1 MSYNAKIKVH
11 LVNADNGRLIDT
23 GATLK
28 YAVGSSSASPS
39 TSINLDEWVAIN
51 ANDESTIFNFG
62 ATLATNYSFVKF
74 TADIRQWYRDGM
86 LIMSTPMSDA
96 NPYGT
101 LDIKNF
107 IANADSAEH
116 ATSIEVYC
124 YITCSKKKL
133 HYDANGGTGAP
144 EDQKFT
150 AGSRFRLS
158 TTEPSKTGSTFQ
170 GWNIAGTT
178 TKYGSGAY
186 ITLQSDTTLYAMW
199 TATDYQKDSYFDAL
213 VYKV

>member
-28 YAVGSSSASPS
+28 YAVGSSSSSPS

-124 YITCSKKKL
+124 YITCRKKKL

-150 AGSRFRLS
+150 AGARLDRHFHYR
-158 TTEPSKTGSTFQ
+158 ERQ
-170 GWNIAGTT
+170 RR
-178 TKYGSGAY
+178 
-186 ITLQSDTTLYAMW
+186 
-199 TATDYQKDSYFDAL
+199 
-213 VYKV
+213 

>member
-1 MSYNAKIKVH
+1 
-11 LVNADNGRLIDT
+11 
-23 GATLK
+23 
-28 YAVGSSSASPS
+28 
-39 TSINLDEWVAIN
+39 
-51 ANDESTIFNFG
+51 
-62 ATLATNYSFVKF
+62 
-74 TADIRQWYRDGM
+74 M
-86 LIMSTPMSDA
+86 LIMSTPMSNA

-101 LDIKNF
+101 LDIKDF

-144 EDQKFT
+144 ADQEFT
-150 AGSRFRLS
+150 AGSQFRLS
-158 TTEPSKTGSTFQ
+158 TTEPTKTGSTFQ

-178 TKYGSGAY
+178 TKYSSGAY
-186 ITLQSDTTLYAMW
+186 VTLQSDTTLYAMW

>member
-1 MSYNAKIKVH
+1 MAYYARLKIN

-28 YAVGSSSASPS
+28 YSVSNDS
-39 TSINLDEWVAIN
+39 TA
-51 ANDESTIFNFG
+51 ANTTIDIDKWTELNPADGNNVFNFL
-62 ATLATNYSFVKF
+62 ATLATNYTFVKF
-74 TADIRQWYRDGM
+74 TADIRQWYNDGV
-86 LIMSTPMSDA
+86 LIMATPKSDA
-96 NPYGT
+96 NPYGS
-101 LDIKNF
+101 LDIGDY

-116 ATSIEVYC
+116 ATSIEIYC

-144 EDQKFT
+144 ADQEFT
-150 AGSRFRLS
+150 AGTQFRLS
-158 TTEPSKTGSTFQ
+158 TTSPTKTGSTFQ

-178 TKYGSGAY
+178 TKYSSGAY
-186 ITLQSDTTLYAMW
+186 VTLQSDTTLYAMW

>member
-1 MSYNAKIKVH
+1 MSYNAKVKIH

-39 TSINLDEWVAIN
+39 TAINLDEWVAIN
-51 ANDESTIFNFG
+51 TNNENTIFNFY

-74 TADIRQWYRDGM
+74 TADIRQWYGNGM
-86 LIMSTPMSDA
+86 LIMSTPMSNA

-101 LDIKNF
+101 LDIKDF

-133 HYDANGGTGAP
+133 HYDANGGTDAP
-144 EDQKFT
+144 ADQEFT
-150 AGSRFRLS
+150 AGSQFRLS
-158 TTEPSKTGSTFQ
+158 TTNPTKTGSTFQ

-178 TKYGSGAY
+178 TKYSSGAY
-186 ITLQSDTTLYAMW
+186 VTLQSDTTLYAMW

>member
-28 YAVGSSSASPS
+28 YAVGSSSSSPS

-107 IANADSAEH
+107 IAHADSAEP
-116 ATSIEVYC
+116 ATSIEAYC
-124 YITCSKKKL
+124 YRTCRKKTL
-133 HYDANGGTGAP
+133 QYNANGGTGAP
-144 EDQKFT
+144 ADQKFT
-150 AGSRFRLS
+150 AGSQFRLS

>member
-1 MSYNAKIKVH
+1 
-11 LVNADNGRLIDT
+11 
-23 GATLK
+23 
-28 YAVGSSSASPS
+28 
-39 TSINLDEWVAIN
+39 
-51 ANDESTIFNFG
+51 
-62 ATLATNYSFVKF
+62 
-74 TADIRQWYRDGM
+74 M
-86 LIMSTPMSDA
+86 LIMSTPMSNT

-101 LDIKNF
+101 LDVKDF
-107 IANADSAEH
+107 IANADSVER

-213 VYKV
+213 VYKI